1 MSSEVAGG
9 EGTSASREVERNSQ
23 PLRVLAFL
31 AVQETWVAN
40 NSISYSF
47 R

>member
-1 MSSEVAGG
+1 MSSEVPGG
-9 EGTSASREVERNSQ
+9 EGTSASGEVERNSQ

-31 AVQETWVAN
+31 ATRETWVAN
-40 NSISYSF
+40 NSIPCSF